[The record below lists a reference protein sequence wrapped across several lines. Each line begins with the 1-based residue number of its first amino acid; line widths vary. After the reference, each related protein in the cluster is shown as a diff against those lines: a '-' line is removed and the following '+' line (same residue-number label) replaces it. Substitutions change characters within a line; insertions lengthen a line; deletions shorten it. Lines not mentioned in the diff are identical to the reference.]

1 MDGPGVVAVFVA
13 ALATALATG
22 LGALPFVFVKH
33 LRRSRIGIANALAAG
48 FMVAA
53 SGLLFYEG
61 GRESLLRL
69 AVGALLG
76 GLFVAWASRRLAGGR
91 DVHFDELA
99 GGDAR
104 KALLL
109 VGVMTVHSSA
119 EGVGVGVAF
128 GGGGELGLVTA
139 IAIAIHN
146 IPEGLAISLLLVP
159 RGVRVS
165 RAAGWSVF
173 SSLPQPLARRSRLP
187 LRRPLRR
194 AGALRARLRGR
205 RDALDGR
212 RPARSRGARAELAPR
227 RRRRARG
234 VDGRDAR
241 APGAASRLTHVAG
254 YPQLARGR
262 ARMAAHPGGRRLSGM
277 GLSGRAGVTRG

>member
-1 MDGPGVVAVFVA
+1 MNGPGVVAVFVA

-69 AVGALLG
+69 AVGAALG

-173 SSLPQPLARRSRLP
+173 SSLPQPLLAVPAYLFVALFDGLVPLGLGFAGGAMLWMVAAQLVPEALALSSRRNVALA
-187 LRRPLRR
+187 L
-194 AGALRARLRGR
+194 GASTAAML
-205 RDALDGR
+205 ALQALLLG
-212 RPARSRGARAELAPR
+212 
-227 RRRRARG
+227 
-234 VDGRDAR
+234 
-241 APGAASRLTHVAG
+241 
-254 YPQLARGR
+254 
-262 ARMAAHPGGRRLSGM
+262 
-277 GLSGRAGVTRG
+277 